1 MAKRRKAGPI
11 LAVAGVVVVGALA
24 YSTISDSGGG
34 KKMKV
39 ADTGGGA
46 VAASPGPPAP
56 YAISTLGAIGT
67 AAQDPGG
74 GGGGTGVPGSVG
86 NPAIQGARG
95 SGTPQGAGSNGDR
108 LYFSGV
114 NLLDPNPSAA
124 TSGETTFPS
133 PGSGI
138 AGAIGPVT
146 GPSSTGCA
154 TSADEADYYAIPLQI
169 ETVTFNGTPRVHVR
183 ISGAGPVTASFVQQ
197 APNNGGCVP
206 IASGTAG
213 ISGGVADFSLS
224 GVGKFRFRQG
234 YTPALVIKAPNGQHT
249 ITTSPDNP
257 SYLVLPGLAGV

>member
-11 LAVAGVVVVGALA
+11 VAVAGVVLVGALA
-24 YSTISDSGGG
+24 YSTLSDGGG
-34 KKMKV
+34 KKTKV

-74 GGGGTGVPGSVG
+74 GGGGTGLPGTVG

-95 SGTPQGAGSNGDR
+95 SGSPQGAGSGGDK

-138 AGAIGPVT
+138 AGAVAPVT
-146 GPSSTGCA
+146 GSSATGCA
-154 TSADEADYYAIPLQI
+154 TSADEADYYAIPLKI
-169 ETVTFNGTPRVHVR
+169 ETVTFNGTPRVHIR
-183 ISGAGPVTASFVQQ
+183 ISGAGPVTATFVQQ

-206 IASGTAG
+206 ITSGTGG
-213 ISGGVADFSLS
+213 ISGGVSDFSLG
-224 GVGKFRFRQG
+224 GVGSFRIRQG
-234 YTPALVIKAPNGQHT
+234 YTPALVIAAPNGSHT
-249 ITTSPDNP
+249 ISTDPGNF
-257 SYLVLPGLAGV
+257 SYLELPGLTGV

>member
-24 YSTISDSGGG
+24 YSTLSDSGGS
-34 KKMKV
+34 KTKV

-46 VAASPGPPAP
+46 VSASPGPPAP

-86 NPAIQGARG
+86 NPAIQGAQG

-114 NLLDPNPSAA
+114 NLLDPNPAAA

-133 PGSGI
+133 PGSGV

-169 ETVTFNGTPRVHVR
+169 ETITFAGAPRVHIR
-183 ISGAGPVTASFVQQ
+183 ISGSGPVTASLVQQ
-197 APNNGGCVP
+197 APNNGGCLP
-206 IASGTAG
+206 ISSGSGG
-213 ISGGVADFSLS
+213 ISGGVSDFSLS
-224 GVGKFRFRQG
+224 GAGNFRFRQG
-234 YTPALVIKAPNGQHT
+234 YTPALVIKAPTGQHT
-249 ITTSPDNP
+249 ISTSPDNP
-257 SYLVLPGLAGV
+257 SYIVLPNLTGV